1 LGLRLLDHQAPA
13 GKASDAHG
21 ARSAGRGVSWNVNM
35 VFGGVSPA
43 AVRGLLL
50 GPSAGAGRMAV
61 GLFVAPPHGV
71 FPLVSLVT
79 GLSMAATGVMGM
91 DASRRSALVAPF
103 LAASA
108 ANYVLMY
115 LNFTVVQVGA
125 IQPTGPPQAALHS
138 DLVLLTGL
146 IGPYCAVAA
155 RKARAKAAVAKGTVE
170 AWRRAV
176 RADKESNTKAGASN
190 LKAFHRI
197 VCKKLSIGTS

>member
-1 LGLRLLDHQAPA
+1 MRLLDHQAPA

-21 ARSAGRGVSWNVNM
+21 ARAAGRGVSWNVNM
-35 VFGGVSPA
+35 VLGGVSPA
-43 AVRGLLL
+43 AARGLLL
-50 GPSAGAGRMAV
+50 GAGAGAGRMAA

-91 DASRRSALVAPF
+91 AASRRSALVAPF

-108 ANYVLMY
+108 ANYVLMH
-115 LNFTVVQVGA
+115 LNFMVVQVGA
-125 IQPTGPPQAALHS
+125 IQPTGPPQAAALYS

-155 RKARAKAAVAKGTVE
+155 RKARAKAAVARVGGTGSV
-170 AWRRAV
+170 
-176 RADKESNTKAGASN
+176 
-190 LKAFHRI
+190 
-197 VCKKLSIGTS
+197 